1 MVASTAIV
9 TASFWGFPDSGL
21 EDHPGLQKGDRKS
34 TMKEEKEENSAMNFP
49 EFGGT
54 VLFPLSANPG
64 LRIKPL
70 VLKTVS

>member
-1 MVASTAIV
+1 MVASAAIV

-34 TMKEEKEENSAMNFP
+34 TAKEEKEENSAMNFS

-70 VLKTVS
+70 VFKTVS